1 MRCAARTN
9 LAARSHLNPRFAP
22 AHCLSP
28 PTSLGAA
35 HQIFFDLTIDNS
47 GAGLDNPANGRAGLH
62 LIPGVEASDM
72 YGTAKHEARFTM
84 SEEWNVLYHAW
95 NARFIFGDQFK
106 DACAVATPLE
116 RTAWHTS
123 RRVPEADSTAA
134 RGAGT
139 RLRRTSSSCRQ

>member
-1 MRCAARTN
+1 MRCAARSN

-62 LIPGVEASDM
+62 LIPGVEASEI
-72 YGTAKHEARFTM
+72 YGTAQHETRTTM
-84 SEEWNVLYHAW
+84 SEEWNVLYQAW
-95 NARFIFGDQFK
+95 NARFVFGDLAK
-106 DACAVATPLE
+106 EPCAVASPLE
-116 RTAWHTS
+116 RTAWHEPP
-123 RRVPEADSTAA
+123 RPRN
-134 RGAGT
+134 
-139 RLRRTSSSCRQ
+139 